1 MKTTIELLD
10 NNTKKKIVENRK
22 LLHIR
27 QIQTSK
33 NGYSLVLTVLGN
45 GLSTPTKIIFIILC
59 LLFKSKI
66 SNQISNKMLQ

>member
-27 QIQTSK
+27 
-33 NGYSLVLTVLGN
+33 VRMATV
-45 GLSTPTKIIFIILC
+45 
-59 LLFKSKI
+59 
-66 SNQISNKMLQ
+66 